1 MPDADFWHPA
11 ASRSVCAWRTWP
23 QITHQAATTN
33 CKTLGRDISR
43 RRARRFRKGTKSRW
57 SDIACSGGLS
67 KQRRRGARSAPKS
80 TRCKRHVTELGKR
93 RSTTQPILA
102 QPCFIE
108 TAARSA
114 REALTTVASLGP
126 RSKSVRTYE
135 TSENFTA
142 FFCGKANSNGLEA
155 AISPPVRPLICILTI
170 RVT

>member
-23 QITHQAATTN
+23 QITPPGSNNKLQD
-33 CKTLGRDISR
+33 L
-43 RRARRFRKGTKSRW
+43 RKGYFTTTSEA
-57 SDIACSGGLS
+57 IA
-67 KQRRRGARSAPKS
+67 KRHKVAMERYRMFRRTFEATSPGARSAPKS

-93 RSTTQPILA
+93 RSTTQPISCSTLFYRNCRA
-102 QPCFIE
+102 ERAGSPDNGRV
-108 TAARSA
+108 TRAAI
-114 REALTTVASLGP
+114 
-126 RSKSVRTYE
+126 KSVRTYE

-155 AISPPVRPLICILTI
+155 AISPPVRPVICILTI